1 MKQVL
6 RSRRLRTGRSDFKLL
21 ASATDSNG
29 TECQCTK
36 TGQADVARF
45 GDGWRTIIWICCG
58 ERSGSSRFVEDGGQ
72 PRNCTTQSTKLH
84 LDPADLVS
92 AYQVRKGGSLGCGHG
107 GIDSEKRQ
115 NRSDCV
121 TVRNERHGSVS
132 RIASGVDCVARGK
145 PGFGVS
151 ATTATSASEVMP
163 IVDMAA
169 PKPATDLRSLASR
182 LHGGNDMS
190 VGPLNFQGG
199 SVVRDCPN

>member
-6 RSRRLRTGRSDFKLL
+6 RSRRLRTGRSDFTLL

-36 TGQADVARF
+36 TGQAGVARF

-121 TVRNERHGSVS
+121 TVRNERHGSVR
-132 RIASGVDCVARGK
+132 RIASGVDCVARGG
-145 PGFGVS
+145 PG
-151 ATTATSASEVMP
+151 SASVRQRPRLCRMSCPSSTWWQQNRRRTCAVWHFVWMGE
-163 IVDMAA
+163 
-169 PKPATDLRSLASR
+169 TTCQLAR
-182 LHGGNDMS
+182 
-190 VGPLNFQGG
+190 
-199 SVVRDCPN
+199 